1 MSSPESN
8 SVGTV
13 GTTVPVQAT
22 PGSPIPQGH
31 PGDVTVVVTDLVESA
46 SVGGTD
52 AEQSVPVELTA
63 ATGGTGAEQSVLVEP
78 RAVAADGTDD
88 VRPSL
93 VEPATP
99 DGTGAERS
107 VLVESR
113 EVTDGTGVE
122 LSMLVESDGTGV
134 ERSALV
140 ESCAVV
146 GGTDDDPSPGGHGGG
161 GGRSL
166 GTPGSVVRP
175 HELEQ
180 AELVARGVI
189 TDYVKPALL
198 VGGAGA
204 RVGGSAA
211 EPPGGASCASQG
223 GSSKASKASR
233 SDAELKRKR
242 LRRREKGARG
252 HACRGDDDESCRS
265 VISELSEQSFPYS
278 SAETPVSQRS
288 KGSLARQ

>member
-1 MSSPESN
+1 MIESTASRAEQNLQTPDEHPLEPKLRGEQIEHVSENTRSGVVLQTAGTSWFNSPSRN
-8 SVGTV
+8 Q
-13 GTTVPVQAT
+13 VQAT

-52 AEQSVPVELTA
+52 
-63 ATGGTGAEQSVLVEP
+63 AEQSVLVEP

-122 LSMLVESDGTGV
+122 LSMLVESDGTDV

-146 GGTDDDPSPGGHGGG
+146 GGTDVDRSPGGHGGG
-161 GGRSL
+161 GGQSL

-180 AELVARGVI
+180 AELVARDVI

-204 RVGGSAA
+204 RVGGGVGGSAA
-211 EPPGGASCASQG
+211 EPPGGASCAS
-223 GSSKASKASR
+223 
-233 SDAELKRKR
+233 
-242 LRRREKGARG
+242 
-252 HACRGDDDESCRS
+252 
-265 VISELSEQSFPYS
+265 
-278 SAETPVSQRS
+278 
-288 KGSLARQ
+288 